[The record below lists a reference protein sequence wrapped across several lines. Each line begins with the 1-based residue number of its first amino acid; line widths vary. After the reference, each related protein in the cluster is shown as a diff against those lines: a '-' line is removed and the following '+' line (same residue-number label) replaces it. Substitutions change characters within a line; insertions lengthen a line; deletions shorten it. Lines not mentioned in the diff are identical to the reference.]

1 MYTLLCHFLSVLVID
16 VLVFCG
22 FMFTSDDDA
31 VSLDFLLR
39 YLAISIYHHQLYR
52 WLQYF
57 PIEQFLF
64 LSFEDMENN
73 AEGVQKNI
81 DRITDHIGV
90 PRVDIHKEDGSVTIS
105 NTNSK
110 GKHEKPSIQV
120 LRGLKNFFQP
130 HNQRFYEM
138 TGLDFG
144 WEKQVDDLIRKQMAE
159 SRASSSSSSYPT
171 RGGTNGRK
179 TSSSSSSSASASA
192 SSRGSRGAAVRVHTF
207 PRVLGDIFLVAHS
220 CTCWTFAH
228 LPRM

>member
-1 MYTLLCHFLSVLVID
+1 MCQLFLRIHVDLSSDAACLDLC
-16 VLVFCG
+16 
-22 FMFTSDDDA
+22 
-31 VSLDFLLR
+31 R
-39 YLAISIYHHQLYR
+39 YLAVSIYHHQLYR

-64 LSFEDMENN
+64 LSFEDMENS
-73 AEGVQKNI
+73 AEGVQSNI

-90 PRVDIHKEDGSVTIS
+90 PRVDIHKDDGSVTIS

-144 WEKQVDDLIRKQMAE
+144 WEKQVDDVIRKQLAE
-159 SRASSSSSSYPT
+159 SRASSSSSYPT
-171 RGGTNGRK
+171 RGGTNDRK
-179 TSSSSSSSASASA
+179 TSSSSSSSRRSASASA
-192 SSRGSRGAAVRVHTF
+192 STSGSRGAAVRDHAFTVVVGQCTFFVH
-207 PRVLGDIFLVAHS
+207 LL
-220 CTCWTFAH
+220 TCASI
-228 LPRM
+228 LRM